1 MKSAISWA
9 VRYLL
14 YPLLLGATLSVI
26 YFATKGHVDLKRTLW
41 SYLFGLLSMLIL
53 IERLFPLSREWGMTR
68 ASFLRDLKYLA
79 VSGVTIVAVRAGFG
93 TLALWFAERHQG
105 LLAHSSVVTSV
116 GIFLLVFEFLQYWFH
131 RLSHEGSGA
140 LGRFLWHVHLAHHL
154 PDRVYVVMHGVFHPV
169 NALIT
174 AVLIQ
179 STMMLLGLS
188 PEAAFAAILLIDLQT
203 MISHFNVDIRAGV
216 FNYLFIGTEL
226 HRYHHSASVDEAKN
240 YGTVIP
246 LWDLIF
252 GTFLYKPARHPARL
266 GLDGGNEYPPSQR
279 LWQVLSL
286 AFRRSAFPASA
297 QSSSFS
303 VSSTR

>member
-1 MKSAISWA
+1 MKSAFSWA

-26 YFATKGHVDLKRTLW
+26 YCVTKGHWDLKRTLW
-41 SYLFGLLSMLIL
+41 SYLFGLLAVLIL
-53 IERLFPLSREWGMTR
+53 AERLFPLSREWGMTR

-79 VSGVTIVAVRAGFG
+79 ASGVTIAAVRAGFG
-93 TLALWFAERHQG
+93 TLAIWFAERHQG

-116 GIFLLVFEFLQYWFH
+116 VMFLLVFEFLQYWFH

-252 GTFLYKPARHPARL
+252 GTFLYKPARHPVRL

-286 AFRRSAFPASA
+286 AFRRSASPASA